1 MTDTEIEA
9 LMSNLHLSVEEW
21 ADSGRPLFN
30 AWIRVTP
37 TDCRLCA
44 TDDTWTDAKT
54 VFRLRVPTFLEPF
67 YLLRAIEK
75 PRARKQFTKAVSILR
90 KNNIK
95 QKHIEE
101 AGLIIGTFLAQT
113 FEHQINFE
121 LLARQNSFQ

>member
-1 MTDTEIEA
+1 MTDIEINA
-9 LMSNLHLSVEEW
+9 LMSKLQQSVEDW

-30 AWIRVTP
+30 TWIRVTP

-54 VFRLRVPTFLEPF
+54 VFRLRVPTFLDPF
-67 YLLRAIEK
+67 YLLRALGK
-75 PRARKQFTKAVSILR
+75 PRARAQFAKAVRILR
-90 KNNIK
+90 KDDLK
-95 QKHIEE
+95 AKHIEK
-101 AGLIIGTFLAQT
+101 AGFIVANFIAQT